1 MFLRVYDV
9 MYILGFDVGGTK
21 ISAVI
26 GKEDGKIIDK
36 IRKRTMKD
44 YGKSGLT
51 DELLALGEELVSRN
65 KIKKISK
72 IGVIFAGPVDAEK
85 GIIISSP
92 NIIGLKNYNISKEL
106 EEHFH
111 VPVFL
116 ENDATAATIAEK
128 NFGSAKNF
136 SDFVYITL
144 STGIGGGIF
153 INDKLYKGKHGMAG
167 EVGHM
172 VIMPNGP
179 LCGCGRRGC
188 LEALASG
195 RGITRRVVEN
205 IGAVRNSTFFSSM
218 NPGDIDAKKIFEAQ
232 QDGDMFAQLM
242 IEETI
247 YYLAVGI
254 VNIINIL
261 DPEAIIIGGGLSLE
275 GDILFKPLKLA
286 VEEEMK
292 SMRRPVD
299 IIKGLEDGSDLAAIA
314 ITQYKY

>member
-1 MFLRVYDV
+1 
-9 MYILGFDVGGTK
+9 MYIIGYDVGGSK
-21 ISAVI
+21 ISAVL
-26 GKEDGKIIDK
+26 GNEHGKIIDT
-36 IRKRTMKD
+36 IRKRTTKE

-51 DELLALGEELVSRN
+51 DELISMGEELISEN
-65 KIKKISK
+65 KIKEISS
-72 IGVIFAGPVDAEK
+72 IGIIFAGPVDAEK

-92 NIIGLKNYNISKEL
+92 NIIGLKNYNITADL
-106 EEHFH
+106 ESHFN
-111 VPVFL
+111 VPVHL

-128 NFGSAKNF
+128 KYGGAKNL

-153 INDKLYKGKHGMAG
+153 INNKLYKGAHGMAG

-188 LEALASG
+188 LEAVASG
-195 RGITRRVVEN
+195 KGITRRVVEN
-205 IGAVRNSTFFSSM
+205 ISEVRNSTFFSTM
-218 NPGDIDAKKIFEAQ
+218 NPADIDAKKIFEARK
-232 QDGDMFAQLM
+232 DGDMFAQLM

-261 DPEAIIIGGGLSLE
+261 DPEAIIIGGGISLE
-275 GDILFKPLKLA
+275 GETLFRPLRLA

-292 SMRRPVD
+292 SMVRPVK
-299 IIKGLEDGSDLAAIA
+299 IIKALENGSDLAAIA
-314 ITQYKY
+314 ITQYEY